1 MRLCVGFGFGGAV
14 GGAEGLMVFGSCG
27 WGGGE
32 GDVDVGDVN
41 AVVFLWW
48 GGGGVE
54 DGVASS

>member
-1 MRLCVGFGFGGAV
+1 MGFGFGGAV
-14 GGAEGLMVFGSCG
+14 GGAEGFMVFGCCG
-27 WGGGE
+27 WGRGE

-48 GGGGVE
+48 GGGRVE